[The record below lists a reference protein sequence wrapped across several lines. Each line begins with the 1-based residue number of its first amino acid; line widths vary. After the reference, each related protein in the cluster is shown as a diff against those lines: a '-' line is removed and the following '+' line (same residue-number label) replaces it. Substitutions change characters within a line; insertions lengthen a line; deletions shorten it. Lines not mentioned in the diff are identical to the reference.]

1 MKYDVESC
9 EYLSL
14 AGTIKAQVFENW
26 INYTAKITSHSP
38 FLKILRLE
46 QLSDQQLVELKEFL
60 HQLCGTDFANHQLYA
75 VTPDAVE
82 TMKRGSDSYYAI
94 DKIHEKLGFLPNE
107 DLLMK
112 TLAEELMK
120 FTDTNVKF
128 NMVDQSKTFY
138 QYFKGARIENENT
151 LIITIVIE
159 ELIKPKKRFFGL
171 F

>member
-1 MKYDVESC
+1 
-9 EYLSL
+9 
-14 AGTIKAQVFENW
+14 
-26 INYTAKITSHSP
+26 
-38 FLKILRLE
+38 
-46 QLSDQQLVELKEFL
+46 
-60 HQLCGTDFANHQLYA
+60 
-75 VTPDAVE
+75 
-82 TMKRGSDSYYAI
+82 
-94 DKIHEKLGFLPNE
+94 
-107 DLLMK
+107 MK

-128 NMVDQSKTFY
+128 NMVDPSKTFY